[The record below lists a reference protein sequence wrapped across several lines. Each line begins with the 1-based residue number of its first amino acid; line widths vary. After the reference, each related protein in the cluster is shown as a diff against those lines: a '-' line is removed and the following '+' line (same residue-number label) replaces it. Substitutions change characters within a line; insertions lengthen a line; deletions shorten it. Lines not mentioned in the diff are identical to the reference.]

1 MDIHPPPHCLVN
13 SDLLLMQLAWES
25 KAAERVDDFL
35 ESYVGIR
42 DIELGEKC
50 VCVCLCHVT
59 TKSIRVHLIPES
71 SVVLLIMF
79 ASATITTFCILVV

>member
-13 SDLLLMQLAWES
+13 SDLLFMQLAWES

-35 ESYVGIR
+35 ESCVGIR
-42 DIELGEKC
+42 DNELGEKC

-59 TKSIRVHLIPES
+59 SHQERNI
-71 SVVLLIMF
+71 
-79 ASATITTFCILVV
+79 